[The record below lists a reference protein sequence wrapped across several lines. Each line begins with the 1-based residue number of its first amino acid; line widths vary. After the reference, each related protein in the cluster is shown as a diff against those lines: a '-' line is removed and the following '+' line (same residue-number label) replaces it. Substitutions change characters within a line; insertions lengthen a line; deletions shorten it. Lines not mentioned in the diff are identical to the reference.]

1 MNETNGTEIA
11 DCVAS
16 LLLGTSTIFA
26 VYRMSKKLCLWLW
39 KEWIRLI
46 SSPLIVPQHF
56 TKKLMVNPS
65 GSGAFVLLHVPKS
78 SLDLLLSEVCVESGQ
93 VDGRPLEGVPVEIE
107 VTSGRQ
113 P

>member
-1 MNETNGTEIA
+1 
-11 DCVAS
+11 
-16 LLLGTSTIFA
+16 
-26 VYRMSKKLCLWLW
+26 MSKKLCLWLW